1 MAAHVHVDIVE
12 VEGVGGGAVYKRRL
26 ARWGAEAMPE
36 DGRFSRATL
45 VADHIR
51 SDTRGILAAT
61 GEHHAKRVEDR
72 AARLFTSFSQDVA
85 RRCGGDE
92 FGEAPCDL
100 HGGILAQGRT
110 SEAPEVR
117 AVA

>member
-12 VEGVGGGAVYKRRL
+12 IERVGGGAVYKRRL
-26 ARWGAEAMPE
+26 ARGGAEAMPE

-51 SDTRGILAAT
+51 SDTRGTLATA
-61 GEHHAKRVEDR
+61 GERHAKGVKNSPT
-72 AARLFTSFSQDVA
+72 RLFPGLRQDA
-85 RRCGGDE
+85 GRRCGGDE
-92 FGEAPCDL
+92 FAEAPCDL

-110 SEAPEVR
+110 GEAPEVR